1 VIDLHLHTSASDGL
15 LSPAELV
22 DRVAAAGVSTCS
34 VTDHDTVA
42 GLDAAAAA
50 SAARGLRF
58 LPGIEITAV
67 ADGRD
72 VHMLGYGFDPASAPL
87 ASFLIAQREE
97 RRLRVQRLF
106 GRLAALDMPV
116 DEAQVLAAAH
126 GRVIGRPH
134 VARAMVAAG
143 YVATVTEAFERWLG
157 SGQPAF
163 VPRSGA
169 APEEVVAL
177 VQRAG
182 GLAAMAHP
190 GLTKR
195 DALIPGL
202 VAAGLDA
209 IEVWH
214 SEHDDRET
222 ARYRALAAEHGL
234 LMTGGSD
241 FHGDLADRVCRL
253 GAIGVPDDAFDA
265 LMARL
270 SARRAAADAAV
281 VAPAL
286 LPGAHPR

>member
-1 VIDLHLHTSASDGL
+1 
-15 LSPAELV
+15 
-22 DRVAAAGVSTCS
+22 
-34 VTDHDTVA
+34 
-42 GLDAAAAA
+42 
-50 SAARGLRF
+50 
-58 LPGIEITAV
+58 V

-270 SARRAAADAAV
+270 SARRAAAAV